1 MRRFTSRRH
10 CQFLKGRAA
19 TQCCAF
25 NGEEMMKPVKLSVA
39 VNLVGMAC
47 LCVSLLLRHILDLD
61 GASALMLLIALPL
74 LLAAVVLAI
83 NGR

>member
-1 MRRFTSRRH
+1 
-10 CQFLKGRAA
+10 
-19 TQCCAF
+19 
-25 NGEEMMKPVKLSVA
+25 MKPVKLSVA